1 MNRLR
6 NLDLKM
12 PDVAV
17 PDFLSDLFYDL
28 RDRRLLPLVALIVV
42 AIVAAPFLLSGSDSE
57 PGEGGAPATPPGAS
71 ASAAASK
78 RLTVVTADQGL
89 REPGKR
95 LGHLSAKD
103 PFQQKFTGPANGGAA
118 VTQTSTEVTETST
131 SVTEVSTETSSE
143 PTGGAPI
150 TTAPTTS
157 PSSPQSP
164 SSDGDAN
171 GQPVTV
177 FTFAI
182 DLKVIK
188 TTTNEAGEKS
198 KSEPETRER
207 VMPATTLPGKKTQA
221 VTYLGISPKQKKPLF
236 LVSEDVTAVFG
247 EADCVAG
254 SSSCQLLELEPGFP
268 LTLVYGPN
276 DVRYKFTVLKVEPV
290 ASGHF

>member
-1 MNRLR
+1 MNRFR

-28 RDRRLLPLVALIVV
+28 RDRRLLPLVALLVV

-57 PGEGGAPATPPGAS
+57 PGEGGPLATPPGAS
-71 ASAAASK
+71 ASAASGK

-89 REPGKR
+89 RKPSKR

-103 PFQQKFTGPANGGAA
+103 PFQQKYTGPANGGAA

-131 SVTEVSTETSSE
+131 SVTEVSTETSAE
-143 PTGGAPI
+143 PTGGAPT
-150 TTAPTTS
+150 TTAPTT
-157 PSSPQSP
+157 SPQSP
-164 SSDGDAN
+164 SSDGNVN

-182 DLKVIK
+182 DLKVVK

-221 VTYLGISPKQKKPLF
+221 VTYLGISPKEKKPLF

-268 LTLVYGPN
+268 LTLLYGPN

-290 ASGHF
+290 ATGHF

>member
-42 AIVAAPFLLSGSDSE
+42 AIVAVPFLLSGSDSE
-57 PGEGGAPATPPGAS
+57 PGERAPPATPPGAS
-71 ASAAASK
+71 ASAASGK

-89 REPGKR
+89 RKPNKR
-95 LGHLSAKD
+95 LGHLSAND

-118 VTQTSTEVTETST
+118 VTQTSTEVT
-131 SVTEVSTETSSE
+131 TETSAE
-143 PTGGAPI
+143 PTGGAPT
-150 TTAPTTS
+150 TTAPTTP

-164 SSDGDAN
+164 SSEGDVN

-182 DLKVIK
+182 DLKVVK

-198 KSEPETRER
+198 KSEPETREG
-207 VMPATTLPGKKTQA
+207 VMPATTLPGEKTQA

-254 SSSCQLLELEPGFP
+254 SSSCQLLEIEPGFP
-268 LTLVYGPN
+268 LTVLYGPN

-290 ASGHF
+290 ATGHF